1 MVREAAA
8 SVTEVGVAET
18 DRSSQPRARRRLG
31 DLATALSSRP
41 REVVAFGPVRRAL
54 APFVAEAA
62 GSTVVVE
69 FAGLA
74 PLVSRRGPG
83 QRWILTL
90 HNLGSTMAAQEAD
103 VVAGRRQ
110 RWLHRRDA
118 AAAARWEQAIVRR
131 YDRVIAVSEADARVL
146 DAAGGRNVAIVPN
159 GVDLGG
165 GPPEPLPPVPSV
177 VFTGALYTGPNH
189 DGIVWFCRKV
199 WPLVRRD
206 VPAATLIIVGARPGP
221 DILQL
226 AGRDGVEVHADV
238 ASVRPFLDQAR
249 VAVVPLRVGSGTRLK
264 ALEAFAAGR
273 PVVGTT
279 IGLDGLGL
287 VPDRHA
293 AFADGPDQL
302 AGAVVRALTDDRWS
316 AELAS
321 EGRQLVEDRYAWDAI
336 GSLFADTVL
345 GTAPDPVPGRH

>member
-31 DLATALSSRP
+31 DLATALASQP
-41 REVVAFGPVRRAL
+41 REVVAFAPVRLAL
-54 APFVAEAA
+54 APFLAEAA

-69 FAGLA
+69 YAGLA
-74 PLVSRRGPG
+74 PLVSQRGPD
-83 QRWILTL
+83 QPWILTL

-103 VVAGRRQ
+103 VAAGRRQ

-146 DAAGGRNVAIVPN
+146 DPGGGSNLSIVPN
-159 GVDLGG
+159 GVDLDG
-165 GPPEPLPPVPSV
+165 GPPEPLPREPAVL
-177 VFTGALYTGPNH
+177 FTGALYTGPNR
-189 DGIVWFCRKV
+189 DGIGWFCREV

-206 VPAATLIIVGARPGP
+206 VPAATLMIVGARPGP
-221 DILQL
+221 DVLQL
-226 AGRDGVEVHADV
+226 AGRDGLDVRADV
-238 ASVRPFLDQAR
+238 PAVRPFLDRAR

-264 ALEAFAAGR
+264 ALEALAAGR

-287 VPDRHA
+287 VPNRHA

-302 AGAVVRALTDDRWS
+302 AAAVVRALTDDHY
-316 AELAS
+316 AAGLAS
-321 EGRQLVEDRYAWDAI
+321 EGRRLVEDRYGWEAI

-345 GTAPDPVPGRH
+345 GVAADPVPGDY